1 MQDLNKFPFLLRN
14 QNVSPPRTPWL
25 IDLTTDKSRM
35 GIQNPIETEENN
47 IMHHLM
53 QSAMSQNEMTAEK
66 QGLVLEEP
74 SLKCGEGIIK

>member
-1 MQDLNKFPFLLRN
+1 
-14 QNVSPPRTPWL
+14 
-25 IDLTTDKSRM
+25 M

-74 SLKCGEGIIK
+74 SFKCGEGIIK